1 MKYLDQLYEVYKI
14 RKVEE
19 KLLELYS
26 QGLIGGTVH
35 TCVGQ
40 EYTGVFISKYLK
52 QEDVIF
58 SNHRG
63 HGHFISKTKN
73 VKGLIAEVLSKK
85 EGVSGGYGGSQ
96 HLYSNDFISNG
107 IQGSL
112 LSIAAGMSFSFKKH
126 NNENICVI
134 FIGDGTLGQGSV
146 YEALNFI
153 SLYKCPILIV
163 LEDNEIAQSTPSI
176 NTFLGKIS
184 EIVSGFGIKY
194 LNSNIWEIDHLDN
207 SCKNAIEYVKSNS
220 LPAFIH
226 IKCSRIN
233 SHSKGD
239 DNRSIQDIEILKERD
254 LLHINIKNGTIDKN
268 ELTKIDKEINNIVN
282 EIIPM
287 QILDKAVRVG
297 TLAENFDTKQEL
309 LLVKKNSN
317 NKKLVTR
324 INETLTNLFNK
335 NEDLIHIGEDIE
347 DLPNGTEK
355 IYGGAFK
362 VTKGISTKFPGRVFN
377 TPIAESSIIGF
388 STGYCLTKKPII
400 AEIMF
405 GDFMTLTVDQLIQNA
420 SKFKT
425 MYGKSLNLPLIVRT
439 PMGGRRGYGPTHS
452 QSIEKLFFGVH
463 GLNVIALNKYSN
475 VDKIYNYSFDKQI
488 DSTPTIVIENKL
500 LYNELSDFSL
510 PGYLQY
516 ECKSINGT
524 INRISIPVSGKPN
537 TLIFSYGFSSKIAEE
552 VAEELYLEFEE
563 KCILFTPESISPL
576 SLDGLSKE
584 LLKNC
589 NRILCIEEGSAYG
602 SASEHFIASL
612 NQKGYTFND
621 VRIFSNESTIPS
633 SPDAEHDLMPNK
645 ENILMNLN
653 EIK

>member
-1 MKYLDQLYEVYKI
+1 MKYIEQLYEVYKI

-40 EYTGVFISKYLK
+40 EYTGVFISKYLNSR
-52 QEDVIF
+52 DVIF

-73 VKGLIAEVLSKK
+73 IKGLIAEILSKK

-112 LSIAAGMSFSFKKH
+112 LSIAAGMSFSFKKYR
-126 NNENICVI
+126 NEKICVI

-146 YEALNFI
+146 YEALNII

-194 LNSNIWEIDHLDN
+194 SITNIWELDHLDT

-239 DNRSIQDIEILKERD
+239 DNRSNIDIEKLKERD
-254 LLHINIKNGTIDKN
+254 VLLSNIKNKALDVI
-268 ELTKIDKEINNIVN
+268 ELNKIDYEIDEIVR
-282 EIIPM
+282 EVIPM
-287 QILDKAVRVG
+287 NILQEAVRAKNLV
-297 TLAENFDTKQEL
+297 ENFYSKQEL
-309 LLVKKNSN
+309 LLVENKSDKKN
-317 NKKLVTR
+317 LVTR
-324 INETLTNLFNK
+324 INETLNNLFNT
-335 NEDLIHIGEDIE
+335 NLDLLHIGEDIE
-347 DLPNGTEK
+347 DLPIGTEK

-362 VTKGISTKFPGRVFN
+362 VTKGISTRFPGRVFN

-388 STGYCLTKKPII
+388 STGYCLTNKPII

-420 SKFKT
+420 SKFKI
-425 MYGKSLNLPLIVRT
+425 MYGKTLNLPLIVRT

-452 QSIEKLFFGVH
+452 QSIEKLFFGIH

-475 VDKIYNYSFDKQI
+475 IENIYNYSFNLDI
-488 DSTPTIVIENKL
+488 DSTPTILIENKL
-500 LYNELSDFSL
+500 LYNELSDFNL

-524 INRISIPVSGKPN
+524 INRISIPTSGQAD

-552 VAEELYLEFEE
+552 VASELYLEFEE

-576 SLDGLSKE
+576 SLEGISSDI
-584 LLKNC
+584 LKNC
-589 NRILCIEEGSAYG
+589 KRILCIEEGGAYG
-602 SASEHFIASL
+602 SASEHFIACL
-612 NQKGYTFND
+612 VQNGFTFNE
-621 VRIFSNESTIPS
+621 VRIFSNDSIIPS
-633 SPDAEHDLMPNK
+633 SPHAEHNLMPNK
-645 ENILMNLN
+645 DQILKNLN
-653 EIK
+653 